1 MAVWIKIFRHLWP
14 GISLSL
20 FPSFRF
26 YLISLA
32 NGNFLG
38 RTAWRGLWSWQ
49 REIGKTPRSGR
60 LLSSFFLFCFYCLP
74 PSRFSQRERKRV
86 KKWKGE
92 VRGGILPPFWCSGF
106 LKVRQALSGTFAA
119 WGVKSVLT
127 WQGGWKW
134 QKETHV
140 VNWVLLMVSG
150 MWLLACSVLVTLCR
164 TFRNLPVLF

>member
-1 MAVWIKIFRHLWP
+1 MET
-14 GISLSL
+14 
-20 FPSFRF
+20 
-26 YLISLA
+26 SLA
-32 NGNFLG
+32 GLLGGDCGRDKEKWGKPLGQIGCFLPFFSSVF
-38 RTAWRGLWSWQ
+38 TACRLPGSVSRRKK
-49 REIGKTPRSGR
+49 RE
-60 LLSSFFLFCFYCLP
+60 
-74 PSRFSQRERKRV
+74 

-92 VRGGILPPFWCSGF
+92 EGGGVLPPFWCSGF

-150 MWLLACSVLVTLCR
+150 MWLLVCSVLVTLCR
-164 TFRNLPVLF
+164 TFRNLSFSSNYSVLLFHFRWS